1 MKKFLLGLL
10 AALLVCSAALFAA
23 CDDGGNTGGGDGG
36 DPNESNR
43 GTRYSIQAPSA
54 SDNFTVTDLPDGAY
68 EGDTVSFGITLT
80 HPVESVIN
88 SVEIHGSATGY
99 KELTAGLDGKYSFTM
114 PAEPVSLSVDVD
126 YYPDNTTDNF
136 LSWDDGNPVSVV
148 KWQPAYEGDQYYD
161 SDDVLLGSTVTSQ
174 PSQSPAN
181 MALTVHEER
190 AFSLSQSVI
199 PDDALTVEV
208 GERSQSNSAYQ
219 FTVHIDTSKVSA
231 GTAKIVLVVEN
242 GHKFGDE
249 AVLACTVTV
258 TEPEPLD
265 EIEIWTETVIFDLS
279 AIIDEPT
286 TEDLYFSF
294 EDLDWKDTMYAQ
306 QYQTVLDGYYTV
318 ADDNTVTLTLN
329 YAVGHRYK
337 IELNFRPPNPDATPT
352 IAVGESSSATY
363 SDGELRFTAE
373 NGSITFNLS

>member
-1 MKKFLLGLL
+1 MKKWITAVL
-10 AALLVCSAALFAA
+10 AALLALSVSAAFVA
-23 CDDGGNTGGGDGG
+23 CGDGETPGGN
-36 DPNESNR
+36 PNEGNK

-54 SDNFTVTDLPDGAY
+54 SENFTITGLPNGAY
-68 EGDTVSFGITLT
+68 EGDAVSFGITLT
-80 HPVESVIN
+80 YPADSVIN
-88 SVEIHGSATGY
+88 SVEIHGSETGY
-99 KELTAGLDGKYSFTM
+99 KELTAGADGNYFFTM
-114 PAEPVSLSVDVD
+114 PAEPISLSVDVD
-126 YYPDNTTDNF
+126 YYPDNETDNF
-136 LSWDDGNPVSVV
+136 LSWNEENPVSVV
-148 KWQPAYEGDQYYD
+148 KWQPSYEGDQYYD
-161 SDDVLLGSTVTSQ
+161 SDDVQLVSTITSQ
-174 PSQSPAN
+174 PSQSSAS

-190 AFSLSQSVI
+190 AFSLDQSVV

-208 GERSQSNSAYQ
+208 GERQLSNEAIQ
-219 FTVHIDTSKVSA
+219 FTVQIDTSKVSA

-249 AVLACTVTV
+249 AILACTVTV

-294 EDLDWKDTMYAQ
+294 EDLDWKPTMYAQ

-352 IAVGESSSATY
+352 IEAGKSENATY
-363 SDGELRFTAE
+363 SSNELRFTAE
-373 NGSITFNLS
+373 NGSITFILS